1 VSDQDRTKAWGF
13 ALFCDDIRVEIGGKV
28 SLMGLYQA
36 EMFFPNNIAL
46 PALLPKMVI
55 VVNYYEA
62 HGSLNEDVSFKVT
75 YGDENNV
82 IAEVPVSRRDI
93 IAEQAQAA
101 SLAEVS
107 ADSERIYNIRLPV
120 TLSPFRI
127 EKMGRFRVRAH
138 YSDGKILRLGSLIL
152 RQIPETEFQEMVG
165 VTPTK

>member
-1 VSDQDRTKAWGF
+1 
-13 ALFCDDIRVEIGGKV
+13 
-28 SLMGLYQA
+28 
-36 EMFFPNNIAL
+36 
-46 PALLPKMVI
+46 MVI

-93 IAEQAQAA
+93 VAEQAQAA

-120 TLSPFRI
+120 R
-127 EKMGRFRVRAH
+127 
-138 YSDGKILRLGSLIL
+138 
-152 RQIPETEFQEMVG
+152 
-165 VTPTK
+165 